1 MRTHTRHVFMCVG
14 PRCTENGERAQ
25 AMFELM
31 GEKIDALPEL
41 RVKRTRTHCMV
52 ACRAQGPVLV
62 VYPEG
67 VWYRYE
73 TEADIEEILDRHVLR
88 GERVQRLLVT
98 PDLSRLHR

>member
-1 MRTHTRHVFMCVG
+1 MCVG

-67 VWYRYE
+67 VWYNRVDE
-73 TEADIEEILDRHVLR
+73 AAVERIVTEHLLGDEEVTDLIFHRL
-88 GERVQRLLVT
+88 GEGDT
-98 PDLSRLHR
+98 CPAEE

>member
-1 MRTHTRHVFMCVG
+1 MRRAF
-14 PRCTENGERAQ
+14 EQSNGERAQ

-67 VWYRYE
+67 VWYG
-73 TEADIEEILDRHVLR
+73 HVR
-88 GERVQRLLVT
+88 PEDVAAANTLLVK
-98 PDLSRLHR
+98 